1 MELFLTIGMWNTHAI
16 EINSLIRQYHRN
28 VKKTYFRVQE
38 KKFYQCL
45 KGEKRFLSLM
55 NICKYF
61 F

>member
-38 KKFYQCL
+38 KNVL
-45 KGEKRFLSLM
+45 SMPKRRKEISIINEYL
-55 NICKYF
+55 
-61 F
+61 